1 MLARQQV
8 AAGVGAIRGSA
19 GAIQRRRAVNGAYTR
34 RPPQPRVNTLG
45 WGGREH
51 PGVDP
56 GAARAAG
63 EPARASPGSVLGAAR
78 PKRPQC
84 PGGTRVWGGPPT
96 LVIMAC

>member
-1 MLARQQV
+1 MLARQPV

-56 GAARAAG
+56 GVARAAG
-63 EPARASPGSVLGAAR
+63 EAARASPGSFTSRGTYQALL
-78 PKRPQC
+78 C
-84 PGGTRVWGGPPT
+84 PGWTRGWGGPPT
-96 LVIMAC
+96 LD